1 MPTSWFQSD
10 CNGEQ
15 NNIKIII
22 LGLLGLKLREF
33 VWLRVCS
40 TSILVVSRGQTAF
53 LAQGVIAY
61 SILKR
66 PHEKRVW
73 SGLSGR
79 VVLDTSV
86 LSGGVDY
93 IDVTFKR
100 QAWSTFRRS
109 YGVPVF
115 FVSFTSELFVEPEEV
130 KEIAWK

>member
-1 MPTSWFQSD
+1 MAPERSE
-10 CNGEQ
+10 G
-15 NNIKIII
+15 
-22 LGLLGLKLREF
+22 
-33 VWLRVCS
+33 
-40 TSILVVSRGQTAF
+40 VVSRGQTAF
-53 LAQGVIAY
+53 LAQGVIAQLQY
-61 SILKR
+61 KR

-100 QAWSTFRRS
+100 QALSTFRRS

-115 FVSFTSELFVEPEEV
+115 FVSFTSELFVEPEKV

>member
-1 MPTSWFQSD
+1 MTRVVVLHVSHKFTRTRVVSLHVS
-10 CNGEQ
+10 C
-15 NNIKIII
+15 
-22 LGLLGLKLREF
+22 EF
-33 VWLRVCS
+33 TRTRVVALQVSCEF
-40 TSILVVSRGQTAF
+40 TCTYPLVSRGQTAF
-53 LAQGVIAY
+53 LAQGVITC
-61 SILKR
+61 SISARTK
-66 PHEKRVW
+66 KG

-86 LSGGVDY
+86 LRGGVDY

-130 KEIAWK
+130 KEITWK